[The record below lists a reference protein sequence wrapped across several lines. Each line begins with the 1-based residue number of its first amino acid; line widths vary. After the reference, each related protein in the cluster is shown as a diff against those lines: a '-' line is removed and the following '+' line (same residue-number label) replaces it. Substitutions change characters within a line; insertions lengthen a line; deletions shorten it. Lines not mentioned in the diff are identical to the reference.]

1 MLLCQRQAL
10 PPSDP
15 LPVRNGL
22 VSDFD
27 YRGVDPGLEYLHCQR
42 IREQI
47 YLDEIN
53 RAYVPREADYG
64 EAALCRDD
72 FTSPPGRSYSS
83 LIGSSSLYRC

>member
-1 MLLCQRQAL
+1 MYHRQAL
-10 PPSDP
+10 PPSDL

-27 YRGVDPGLEYLHCQR
+27 YRGVDPWLEYLHCQR
-42 IREQI
+42 IREKI

-64 EAALCRDD
+64 EAAPCRDE
-72 FTSPPGRSYSS
+72 FTSPLGRSYSS
-83 LIGSSSLYRC
+83 MIGSSSLYRC